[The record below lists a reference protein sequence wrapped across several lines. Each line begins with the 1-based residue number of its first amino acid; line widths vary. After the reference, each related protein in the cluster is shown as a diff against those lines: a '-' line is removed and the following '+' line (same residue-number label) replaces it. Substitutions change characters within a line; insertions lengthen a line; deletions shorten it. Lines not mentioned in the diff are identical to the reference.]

1 MAVHQKTPNIQF
13 FPDLSQIYLVIN
25 IMLLYAVKTQK
36 ELIMEK
42 TKMPSKLTVILRTIF
57 TTLFGIAA
65 IFVPAGT
72 LKWTEAWLFIILYAA
87 AVTAAIF
94 WMKKKAP
101 GLLKERMRRKKD
113 VKRWDKIFMAFYST
127 FLLVILILPGLDAV
141 RFQWSN
147 VPLFAKVL
155 AFIGYIPGSGLAFW
169 AMRENAFLSNVVRIQ
184 EDRGHTVC
192 TTGPYK
198 YVRHPMYVG
207 VILIMVCFPF
217 SLGSLY
223 TLIPA
228 AIIIVLF
235 FIRTALEDRTLLQE
249 LPGYKEYARK
259 VRYRLIPGLW

>member
-1 MAVHQKTPNIQF
+1 MEC
-13 FPDLSQIYLVIN
+13 LSQIHLVIN
-25 IMLLYAVKTQK
+25 IMLLYAVETQK
-36 ELIMEK
+36 DLKMEK
-42 TKMPSKLTVILRTIF
+42 AKMPSKTTTIIRTIF
-57 TTLFGIAA
+57 TSLFAIAA

-72 LKWTEAWLFIILYAA
+72 LKWIEAWLFIILYAA
-87 AVTAAIF
+87 AVTVAIF

-101 GLLKERMRRKKD
+101 DLLKERMKKKKD
-113 VKRWDKIFMAFYST
+113 VKSWDKIFMAFYTT
-127 FLLVILILPGLDAV
+127 FLLIILILPGLDAV

-147 VPLFAKVL
+147 VPLIATIL

-169 AMRENAFLSNVVRIQ
+169 AMRENAFLSDVVRIQ

-207 VILIMVCFPF
+207 VILIMLCFPL

-228 AIIIVLF
+228 VIIVILF
-235 FIRTALEDRTLLQE
+235 FIRTALEDKTLQEE
-249 LPGYKEYARK
+249 LPGYKEYAQK
-259 VRYRLIPGLW
+259 VRYRLIPGIW